1 MRIGLFGG
9 TFNPIHYGHLRASL
23 EVKEAFGLDKIYL
36 IPSAIPPHKSPHGVV
51 DAKDRFHMI
60 QLAISDQ
67 SNFVVSDVEL
77 DRPGPSYSIDTVHH
91 FQNMLPKDT
100 RFYLIL
106 GTDAFYDIDTWKAYK
121 DFFDLVPMIIMLRP
135 GDRFSMDPKCHTY
148 FENFLKTK
156 ISEKYDYS
164 VDRSCFIHPE
174 KQSIFIAY
182 ITSLDISSTHIRD
195 LISKEKSIR
204 YLVPDSVADYIE
216 TKGLYL

>member
-23 EVKEAFGLDKIYL
+23 EVKEEFGLDKIYL
-36 IPSAIPPHKSPHGVV
+36 IPSAIPPHKSPRGVV

-67 SNFVVSDVEL
+67 SDFIVSDVEL

-91 FQNMLPKDT
+91 FQKILPKDP

-106 GTDAFYDIDTWKAYK
+106 GTDAFYEIDTWKAYK

-135 GDRFSMDPKCHTY
+135 GDRFSMAPKRHSY
-148 FENFLKTK
+148 FETFLKTK
-156 ISEKYDYS
+156 ISEKYSYS
-164 VDRSCFIHPE
+164 EDLSCFIHPE

-195 LISKEKSIR
+195 LIGRGKSIR
-204 YLVPDSVADYIE
+204 YLVPDSVADYIV

>member
-23 EVKEAFGLDKIYL
+23 EVKETFRLDKIYL

-67 SNFVVSDVEL
+67 SDLVVSDVEL

-135 GDRFSMDPKCHTY
+135 GDRFSMDPRYLK
-148 FENFLKTK
+148 NMPILKT
-156 ISEKYDYS
+156 
-164 VDRSCFIHPE
+164 
-174 KQSIFIAY
+174 
-182 ITSLDISSTHIRD
+182 D
-195 LISKEKSIR
+195 LVLSIR
-204 YLVPDSVADYIE
+204 KSSPSLSLILHLLTFHPRTSVI
-216 TKGLYL
+216 

>member
-36 IPSAIPPHKSPHGVV
+36 IPSAIPPHKSPRGVV

-67 SNFVVSDVEL
+67 SNLVVSDVEL

-100 RFYLIL
+100 RFHLIL

-135 GDRFSMDPKCHTY
+135 GDRFSMDPKCRTY

-156 ISEKYDYS
+156 ISEKYTCS
-164 VDRSCFIHPE
+164 EDRSCFIHPE